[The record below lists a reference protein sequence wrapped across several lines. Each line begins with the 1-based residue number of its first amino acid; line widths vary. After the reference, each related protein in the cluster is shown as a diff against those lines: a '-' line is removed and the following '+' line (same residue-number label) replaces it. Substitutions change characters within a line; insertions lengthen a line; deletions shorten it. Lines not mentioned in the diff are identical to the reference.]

1 MYFSQIDYSIIFQM
15 LIEFCEGGA
24 LDDVMLDL
32 EKGLTE
38 AQIQVNRDLKNTRRR
53 PAANIFYLAHY
64 HFQNFESMTVIMMSI
79 LPRDNL

>member
-1 MYFSQIDYSIIFQM
+1 M

-53 PAANIFYLAHY
+53 PAANIVYLAYY
-64 HFQNFESMTVIMMSI
+64 HFQNFESMTVILMSI